1 MRGGRIY
8 WKQILIAKGSRVR
21 QPGRGKALL
30 IAQILFSGIE
40 G

>member
-1 MRGGRIY
+1 MRGGRTY
-8 WKQILIAKGSRVR
+8 WKQILIAKGNGVR

-30 IAQILFSGIE
+30 IAQILFSGVE

>member
-1 MRGGRIY
+1 MRGDRICC
-8 WKQILIAKGSRVR
+8 KQILIAKENRVR

>member
-8 WKQILIAKGSRVR
+8 WKQILIAKGNQVR

>member
-1 MRGGRIY
+1 MWGGRIY
-8 WKQILIAKGSRVR
+8 WKQILIAKGNRVR